1 MEQIP
6 ADAMCSTH
14 THGRRATRK
23 LTPHTTKENLVQCTM
38 CTPNT
43 HDVTKCSLI
52 NTLWNETQRKL
63 ILPHIDTHRFPP
75 STERKNPN
83 RKRDNNPT
91 GQTIH
96 VHKWPTTQKRNLVG
110 RNPMSTKQSHLHMS
124 YATTRNTDPSSNSN
138 QPISHR
144 LKASTTNNVLSNN

>member
-1 MEQIP
+1 MIHFKMEQSP

-43 HDVTKCSLI
+43 HDMTKCSLI

-75 STERKNPN
+75 STERTNPN
-83 RKRDNNPT
+83 RKRDNNT
-91 GQTIH
+91 TWQTIH
-96 VHKWPTTQKRNLVG
+96 VHRRPPTQKGTQGDTVPG
-110 RNPMSTKQSHLHMS
+110 DK
-124 YATTRNTDPSSNSN
+124 RNT
-138 QPISHR
+138 H
-144 LKASTTNNVLSNN
+144 TFVLSQRNDKEY